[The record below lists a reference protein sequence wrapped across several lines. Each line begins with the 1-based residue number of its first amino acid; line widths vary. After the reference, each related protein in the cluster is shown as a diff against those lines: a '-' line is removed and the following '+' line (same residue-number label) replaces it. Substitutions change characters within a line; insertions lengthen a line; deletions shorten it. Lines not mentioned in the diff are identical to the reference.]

1 MISSSTPASAPAART
16 ARACRSGSGSRRYAW
31 TASRSAE
38 PAEGPGAFVPGLIFR
53 IFLRWPCALEMR
65 RGFMGLTM
73 LSNRINKKRA
83 VNLFVD
89 VELLDEARRMRINIS
104 ETLESRLRTIVRAE
118 QERRWLDANKVAIA
132 AYNLRVARD
141 GLLADEAGLL

>member
-1 MISSSTPASAPAART
+1 
-16 ARACRSGSGSRRYAW
+16 
-31 TASRSAE
+31 
-38 PAEGPGAFVPGLIFR
+38 
-53 IFLRWPCALEMR
+53 
-65 RGFMGLTM
+65 M
-73 LSNRINKKRA
+73 LSDRPTKKRA

-118 QERRWLDANKVAIA
+118 QERRWLDQNKTAIE

-141 GLLADEAGLL
+141 GLLADEAGIL